1 MFEVQTAVRGVD
13 DALLPA
19 GRAFSSRFA
28 CCSPLVS
35 PLSNVFFTSPPS
47 SSSTSPSSSPS
58 VFFTSSLHW
67 LTFLPDEG
75 GENVNGSENGNY
87 RGKNKDKDNVLS
99 HLLTKIAEKVD
110 KVADKDKADG
120 GDVQEHRSVVLAVPN
135 VAVLPD
141 DYDEYS
147 VCSHYGKSAQ
157 KRSDDNLMMEEP

>member
-1 MFEVQTAVRGVD
+1 MFEVFEVQTAVRGVD

-47 SSSTSPSSSPS
+47 SSSTSPS

-67 LTFLPDEG
+67 LTFLPDEVG
-75 GENVNGSENGNY
+75 DNDKDND
-87 RGKNKDKDNVLS
+87 KDKDKDNVAA

-135 VAVLPD
+135 FAVLPD

-147 VCSHYGKSAQ
+147 VCSHYGKAAQ
-157 KRSDDNLMMEEP
+157 KRSDDNLTMEEP